1 METHATTNQS
11 QVEITTGQPDTP
23 QLPVSTN
30 RITVIPY
37 KSEIRHI
44 YHLSDIHIHL
54 YKRHREYELV
64 FARVLDYLR
73 EERRVNKIKAN
84 SKRDI
89 SMICVITGDILHSK
103 SDLSPECIALTYKFL
118 KDLLDLLPVVVI
130 PGNHDLNMNNKERL
144 DSLTPI
150 ICDLP
155 QHYPIHYLNKT
166 GCWLMGNLLFSHA
179 SIFDYHIIA
188 PDWIDR
194 ELATIRGL
202 VANTKDPLPDRVFKV
217 ALYHGRVNGAQLFNG
232 LGIDGEQDTIAKRTI
247 TPSSFDGYDLAL
259 LGDIHKQQFLDP
271 QRSTRGYAGSLIQQ
285 NLGEDLN
292 GHGLVKWTLG
302 TLGTLAH
309 LGTQETQPE
318 TQNQISK
325 CGQFIPIQND
335 FGYMTFR
342 LVGGKHDYEAR
353 VAALTTAGTE
363 IPKNLRVRVLY
374 TNTIQ
379 SQVQE
384 FIDWLGTKHTV
395 IEYSCQNDEPSVG
408 PSAGQEPANSSTD
421 GEPVVR
427 REFDINNVEYQNQL
441 LEEIIRDHFI
451 SRLADGDLDTIKT
464 LNRDA
469 NRLFND
475 PSEEEIDRRIT
486 LPGQRFKLL
495 RLEFD
500 NLFSYGEGNV
510 IDFSKCKGVVGIVAP
525 NHMGKSAILDIILY
539 GLFDKFT
546 RKGNVKD
553 MINNRKTSY
562 KVRLVVQ
569 SGIWKYTISKSGK
582 KTAAGTGKNECTF
595 TRQNISTGREENLA
609 KDTAKRTREYI
620 CEVFGNFEDM
630 INTNFSIQTNSTGFI
645 DADNSSRRAEL
656 EKILRFDFLTDLAK
670 QAGKQYNDAKS
681 VFEHLQKTMPAERIN
696 TAVATISEN
705 ETKLATAGTEREKLV
720 AELGTRQT
728 QINNLHKSL
737 NPDADTRLD
746 NLLSDVDLSK
756 DALGQT
762 GDGSSS
768 AAILNQVSVL
778 ETEKSRIKS
787 DLDAKLT
794 SLLTQLTNPL
804 LGLQSRSISD
814 KDIGLPE
821 EDRTLVLSVDDRS
834 SNKAVKKWR
843 DNVKSVVKQRHA
855 AIREEKRAAEDAA
868 RSIGAEISAKRQ
880 TLQRYAIGKPTWKKS
895 DFDAANL
902 ALQQKLECLAVS
914 NSELA
919 TKADELEKQ
928 REKCEK
934 YRRQIEEARTDLDL
948 LQSREQI
955 PEFLK
960 TEFSTGKDGFA
971 DLQTQITTLE
981 QTDDLGARYSELK
994 PLLVQSGWLTELGAR
1009 VKASVKADEK
1019 SIKYRTKID
1028 EYKGKLEKSEKR
1040 VKALGK
1046 ELVEGQKLQ
1055 VEYQKLVREQ
1065 ELLVQDVL
1073 AFESNQQVLA
1083 DITALEQRE
1092 TEIRAQIQDTTREHG
1107 LDEIIQGLVEYEDL
1121 AVRYKDA
1128 KTKLKALGGIQG
1140 EIDELLELVER
1151 NNTINTEIMA
1161 ELGLVKTLTAKV
1173 SDLDIRLERYK
1184 DTISGL
1190 RGQLEKMRED
1200 CVVKIQKEKL
1210 MNIYSVYRDALKL
1223 IPIVLISKVQ
1233 PVIERKVNDLLSTI
1247 TDFSVKFSMEDNKID
1262 IYLDRAVY
1270 AGEPILINN
1279 SSGFERFI
1287 SSLAIRIALLEIS
1300 QLPSPNFIAIDEGW
1314 SCFDN
1319 ENIANMDVILGHLG
1333 QKFDFILTISHLQVI
1348 RQHCDIQITLR
1359 RNDDGFSVV
1368 NYTK

>member
-1 METHATTNQS
+1 MEQPQSDKPEQTNTT
-11 QVEITTGQPDTP
+11 PK
-23 QLPVSTN
+23 
-30 RITVIPY
+30 ITVIPY

-44 YHLSDIHIHL
+44 YHISDIHIHL

-64 FARVLDYLR
+64 FAKVLDYLR
-73 EERRVNKIKAN
+73 DERKANKIKAN
-84 SKRDI
+84 SRRDI

-118 KDLLDLLPVVVI
+118 KDLLELLPVVVI

-179 SIFDYHIIA
+179 SIFDYHIIS
-188 PDWIDR
+188 PDWIDQ
-194 ELATIRGL
+194 ELATIRTL

-232 LGIDGEQDTIAKRTI
+232 IGIDGEHDTIAKRTI
-247 TPSSFDGYDLAL
+247 TPSSFNGYDLAL

-271 QRSTRGYAGSLIQQ
+271 DRNTRGYAGSLIQQ
-285 NLGEDLN
+285 NLGEDLA
-292 GHGLVKWTLG
+292 GHGLVKWSLG
-302 TLGTLAH
+302 SIGSLAATA
-309 LGTQETQPE
+309 L
-318 TQNQISK
+318 
-325 CGQFIPIQND
+325 CGQFIPIPND

-342 LVGGKHDYEAR
+342 LVSGSNDYDAR
-353 VAALTTAGTE
+353 VAAISSAGAE

-384 FIDWLGTKHTV
+384 FIEWLGTKHTV
-395 IEYSCQNDEPSVG
+395 IEYSCQNDEPSTT
-408 PSAGQEPANSSTD
+408 PNSASTSQATAGD

-441 LEEIIRDHFI
+441 LEEIIRDNFI
-451 SRLADGDLDTIKT
+451 SRLSDGDLETIKI

-469 NRLFND
+469 NQLFND

-562 KVRLVVQ
+562 RIKLVVQ
-569 SGIWKYTISKSGK
+569 SGIWRYTIAKSGK

-595 TRQNISTGREENLA
+595 TRLNISTGREENLA

-645 DADNSSRRAEL
+645 DADNSSRRSEL

-705 ETKLATAGTEREKLV
+705 ETRLTEAETQREKLV
-720 AELGTRQT
+720 AELTMRQT
-728 QINNLHKSL
+728 LINDLHKQI

-746 NLLSDVDLSK
+746 NLLSDVDMSK
-756 DALGQT
+756 DTLSANSET
-762 GDGSSS
+762 S
-768 AAILNQVSVL
+768 AAILNQVSIL
-778 ETEKSRIKS
+778 ETQKTQTKTE
-787 DLDAKLT
+787 LDAKLKII
-794 SLLTQLTNPL
+794 LAQLTNPILGILNSSSHNTGEL
-804 LGLQSRSISD
+804 LLSD
-814 KDIGLPE
+814 
-821 EDRTLVLSVDDRS
+821 EDRA
-834 SNKAVKKWR
+834 SNKAMKKWR
-843 DNVKSVVKQRHA
+843 ENVKSVLKQRLS
-855 AIREEKRAAEDAA
+855 AIREEKRAAEESAK
-868 RSIGAEISAKRQ
+868 SIGADISARRQ
-880 TLQRYAIGKPTWKKS
+880 TLQRYAIGKSGWGKS
-895 DFDAANL
+895 DFTAANS

-914 NSELA
+914 NSEIA
-919 TKADELEKQ
+919 TKSDELEKQ
-928 REKCEK
+928 REKCDK
-934 YRRQIEEARTDLDL
+934 YRRQIEEARTDLDE

-960 TEFSTGKDGFA
+960 AEFRENETLLSDLTAQIQNWENYDRDDFITNYPNIKTKLLKTGW
-971 DLQTQITTLE
+971 L
-981 QTDDLGARYSELK
+981 SELGSR
-994 PLLVQSGWLTELGAR
+994 VQ
-1009 VKASVKADEK
+1009 ASVKADEK
-1019 SIKYRTKID
+1019 STKIRGKID
-1028 EYKGKLEKSEKR
+1028 EYKGKLEKAEKR

-1046 ELVEGQKLQ
+1046 ELVDGQKLQ
-1055 VEYQKLVREQ
+1055 VEYQKLLQES
-1065 ELLVQDVL
+1065 ELLAQDIL
-1073 AFESNQQVLA
+1073 AFEANQVVLGE
-1083 DITALEQRE
+1083 ISGLEQQE
-1092 TEIRAQIQDTTREHG
+1092 SQIRKGIQDTTREHT
-1107 LDEIIQGLVEYEDL
+1107 LDEIKQWLVEYEDL
-1121 AVRYKDA
+1121 DVRYKETKA
-1128 KTKLKALGGIQG
+1128 KLKTLGGIQA
-1140 EIDELLELVER
+1140 EVDELLSLVER
-1151 NNTINTEIMA
+1151 NNTINQEIKR
-1161 ELGLVKTLTAKV
+1161 ELGLAKDLTTRI
-1173 SDLDIRLERYK
+1173 SGLDIQIERYK

-1190 RGQLEKMRED
+1190 RGQLQKMRED
-1200 CVVKIQKEKL
+1200 CVVKVQKEKL

-1319 ENIANMDVILGHLG
+1319 ENIANMDVILCHLG

-1359 RNDDGFSVV
+1359 RNDDGYSLV
-1368 NYTK
+1368 NYK

>member
-1 METHATTNQS
+1 MNTPPELIQNIQPQQQLQHPITVDSQSTTLATNK
-11 QVEITTGQPDTP
+11 
-23 QLPVSTN
+23 
-30 RITVIPY
+30 ITVIPY
-37 KSEIRHI
+37 KTEIRHI
-44 YHLSDIHIHL
+44 YHISDIHIHL

-64 FARVLDYLR
+64 FGHVLEYLQL
-73 EERRVNKIKAN
+73 ERKLNKIKPN
-84 SKRDI
+84 SRRDI

-118 KDLLDLLPVVVI
+118 KDLLELLPVVVI

-194 ELATIRGL
+194 ELVTIRTL
-202 VANTKDPLPDRVFKV
+202 VAGTKDPLPERIYKV

-232 LGIDGEQDTIAKRTI
+232 IGIDGEHDTVAKRTI

-271 QRSTRGYAGSLIQQ
+271 GRNTRGYAGSLIQQ
-285 NLGEDLN
+285 NLGEDLA
-292 GHGLVKWTLG
+292 GHGLVKWSLG
-302 TLGTLAH
+302 TLGTLANQAH
-309 LGTQETQPE
+309 LGQP
-318 TQNQISK
+318 
-325 CGQFIPIQND
+325 CGQFIPIPND

-342 LVGGKHDYEAR
+342 LVGGRHDYDTR
-353 VAALTTAGTE
+353 VATLATSGVE

-384 FIDWLGTKHTV
+384 FIEWLGTKHTV
-395 IEYSCQNDEPSVG
+395 IEYSCQNDEPSTTNTGVV
-408 PSAGQEPANSSTD
+408 QSTGTPTNPD
-421 GEPVVR
+421 EPVVR

-441 LEEIIRDHFI
+441 LEEIIRDNFI
-451 SRLADGDLDTIKT
+451 SRLSDGDLDTIKT

-469 NRLFND
+469 NQLFND
-475 PSEEEIDRRIT
+475 PSEEEIDRRIN

-500 NLFSYGEGNV
+500 NLFSYGESNV

-553 MINNRKTSY
+553 MINNRKSSY
-562 KVRLVVQ
+562 RIKLVVQ
-569 SGIWKYTISKSGK
+569 SGIWRYTIAKSGK

-595 TRQNISTGREENLA
+595 TRMNISTGREENLA
-609 KDTAKRTREYI
+609 KDTTKRTREYI

-645 DADNSSRRAEL
+645 DADNSARRAEL
-656 EKILRFDFLTDLAK
+656 EKILRFDFLSDLAK

-705 ETKLATAGTEREKLV
+705 ETRLTDANTEREKLI
-720 AELGTRQT
+720 AELGIRQT
-728 QINNLHKSL
+728 QINDLHKQI

-746 NLLSDVDLSK
+746 NLLCDVDMSK
-756 DALGQT
+756 DFLSANGE
-762 GDGSSS
+762 SS
-768 AAILNQVSVL
+768 AAILNQVTVL
-778 ETEKSRIKS
+778 ETQKTQLKK
-787 DLDAKLT
+787 DLDVKLQ
-794 SLLTQLTNPL
+794 SILTQLTNPV
-804 LGLQSRSISD
+804 LGIIPNSSSSESRD
-814 KDIGLPE
+814 L
-821 EDRTLVLSVDDRS
+821 TLTDDDRA
-834 SNKAVKKWR
+834 SNKAMKKWR
-843 DNVKSVVKQRHA
+843 ENVKSALKLRLA
-855 AIREEKRAAEDAA
+855 AIREEKRAAEESA
-868 RSIGAEISAKRQ
+868 RSVGAEISSRRQ
-880 TLQRYAIGKPTWKKS
+880 TLQRYAIGKPTWKKP
-895 DFDAANL
+895 DFETANTS
-902 ALQQKLECLAVS
+902 LQQKLDCLAVS

-919 TKADELEKQ
+919 TKSDELEKHK
-928 REKCEK
+928 EKCEK
-934 YRRQIEEARTDLDL
+934 YRRQIEEARTDLDV
-948 LQSREQI
+948 LQSHEQI

-960 TEFSTGKDGFA
+960 TEFSAGQQELA
-971 DLQTQITTLE
+971 DLAKQIQEWE
-981 QTDDLGARYSELK
+981 QTTGNDFTARYPEIKPQLLK
-994 PLLVQSGWLTELGAR
+994 TGWLTELGSR
-1009 VKASVKADEK
+1009 VKASVNADDK
-1019 SIKYRTKID
+1019 SIKLRAKID
-1028 EYKGKLEKSEKR
+1028 EYKLKLEKAEKR

-1046 ELVEGQKLQ
+1046 ELIEGQKLQ
-1055 VEYQKLVREQ
+1055 VEYQKLLHDQ
-1065 ELLVQDVL
+1065 ELLAQDIL
-1073 AFESNQQVLA
+1073 AYESNQVVLGQIQ
-1083 DITALEQRE
+1083 DLERQE
-1092 TEIRAQIQDTTREHG
+1092 SEIRIGIQDTTQEHG
-1107 LDEIIQGLVEYEDL
+1107 LDEIKQTLGEYEDL
-1121 AVRYKDA
+1121 DVRYKDTKA
-1128 KTKLKALGGIQG
+1128 KLKTLCGIQA
-1140 EIDELLELVER
+1140 EVDELLALVER
-1151 NNTINTEIMA
+1151 NNTINQEIKR
-1161 ELGLVKTLTAKV
+1161 ELGTAKDLTARI
-1173 SDLDIRLERYK
+1173 SGLDIQIERYK

-1190 RGQLEKMRED
+1190 QGQLQKMRED
-1200 CVVKIQKEKL
+1200 CVIKVQKEKL

-1359 RNDDGFSVV
+1359 RSDDGFSLV
-1368 NYTK
+1368 NYK

>member
-1 METHATTNQS
+1 MTTINTDQLNQIETRPATQQITS
-11 QVEITTGQPDTP
+11 QEQ
-23 QLPVSTN
+23 QK
-30 RITVIPY
+30 ITVIPY
-37 KSEIRHI
+37 KTEIRHI

-64 FARVLDYLR
+64 FDKVLDYLR
-73 EERRVNKIKAN
+73 EERKANKIKAN

-179 SIFDYHIIA
+179 SIFDYHIIS

-194 ELATIRGL
+194 ELATIKVL
-202 VANTKDPLPDRVFKV
+202 VAETKDPLPDRIYKV

-232 LGIDGEQDTIAKRTI
+232 LGIDGEQDQVAKRTI

-271 QRSTRGYAGSLIQQ
+271 QRNTRGYAGSLIQQ
-285 NLGEDLN
+285 NLGEDLA

-302 TLGTLAH
+302 ALGALGTDSA
-309 LGTQETQPE
+309 
-318 TQNQISK
+318 
-325 CGQFIPIQND
+325 CGKFIPIPND
-335 FGYMTFR
+335 FGYITFR
-342 LVGGKHDYEAR
+342 LVGGRNDYDTR
-353 VAALTTAGTE
+353 LAAITAASGISGTT

-384 FIDWLGTKHTV
+384 FIEWLGTKHTV
-395 IEYSCQNDEPSVG
+395 IEYSCQNDEPSTTPGGVA
-408 PSAGQEPANSSTD
+408 PPTTTTD

-441 LEEIIRDHFI
+441 LEEIIRDNFPGK
-451 SRLADGDLDTIKT
+451 LADGELDTIKT

-500 NLFSYGEGNV
+500 NLFSYGEGNI

-670 QAGKQYNDAKS
+670 QAGKQYTDAKS
-681 VFEHLQKTMPAERIN
+681 IFEHLQKTMPVERIN
-696 TAVATISEN
+696 NAVATISDN
-705 ETKLATAGTEREKLV
+705 ETKLSEAGEQREKLV
-720 AELGTRQT
+720 SELGTRQT
-728 QINNLHKSL
+728 QINNLHKNL

-746 NLLSDVDLSK
+746 NLLSDVDMSK
-756 DALGQT
+756 DVLGNA
-762 GDGSSS
+762 GSSG

-778 ETEKSRIKS
+778 ETEKVKLRSEQDARIT
-787 DLDAKLT
+787 DILT
-794 SLLTQLTNPL
+794 RCQNPQ
-804 LGLQSRSISD
+804 LGLTPDDLAQLSLS
-814 KDIGLPE
+814 E
-821 EDRTLVLSVDDRS
+821 EDKS
-834 SNKAVKKWR
+834 SSKSVKKWR
-843 DNVKSVVKQRHA
+843 DAVKQHA
-855 AIREEKRAAEDAA
+855 KKCQNSARESMRGAEEAA
-868 RSIGAEISAKRQ
+868 RSVGVQITQKRQ
-880 TLQRYAIGKPTWKKS
+880 TLVRYSIAKPNWTKPDFEKNISSVEQKK
-895 DFDAANL
+895 A
-902 ALQQKLECLAVS
+902 CLAVT
-914 NSELA
+914 NDELA
-919 TKADELEKQ
+919 AKNDELEKQ
-928 REKCEK
+928 QEKCDK
-934 YRRQIEEARTDLDL
+934 YRRVIEETRTDLDQ

-960 TEFSTGKDGFA
+960 AEFTDSANNQTE
-971 DLQTQITTLE
+971 LLTQIEGIEEIILCN
-981 QTDDLGARYSELK
+981 YSAGPPIDIQDNYPKVKE
-994 PLLVQSGWLTELGAR
+994 LLVKLGWYQELGYR
-1009 VKASVKADEK
+1009 VKASAKADEK
-1019 SIKYRTKID
+1019 AIKYRTKID
-1028 EYKGKLEKSEKR
+1028 ENKVKLDKAEKR

-1046 ELVEGQKLQ
+1046 EIADGQKLQ
-1055 VEYQKLVREQ
+1055 VEYQKLDRELVTLQQDQ
-1065 ELLVQDVL
+1065 E
-1073 AFESNQQVLA
+1073 AFEANQSILA
-1083 DITALEQRE
+1083 EIHELELQEQTHKAASLNDPRLG
-1092 TEIRAQIQDTTREHG
+1092 IC
-1107 LDEIIQGLVEYEDL
+1107 DEITLALTEYTDL
-1121 AVRYKDA
+1121 DTKYKDT

-1140 EIDELLELVER
+1140 EVDELLELVER
-1151 NNTINTEIMA
+1151 NNTINQEIMS
-1161 ELGLVKTLTAKV
+1161 ELSAVKDLSARI
-1173 SDLDIRLERYK
+1173 SGLDIRMEKYK

-1200 CVVKIQKEKL
+1200 CAVKIQKEKL

-1359 RNDDGFSVV
+1359 RNDEGFSLV
-1368 NYTK
+1368 NYK

>member
-1 METHATTNQS
+1 MEQPQS
-11 QVEITTGQPDTP
+11 DKTE
-23 QLPVSTN
+23 QLNTASK
-30 RITVIPY
+30 ITVIPY

-44 YHLSDIHIHL
+44 YHISDIHIHL

-64 FARVLDYLR
+64 FTKVLDFLR
-73 EERRVNKIKAN
+73 DERKANKIKAN
-84 SKRDI
+84 SRRDI

-118 KDLLDLLPVVVI
+118 KDLLELLPVVVI

-166 GCWLMGNLLFSHA
+166 GCWLMGNLLFSHV

-188 PDWIDR
+188 PDWIDQ
-194 ELATIRGL
+194 ELTTIRTL
-202 VANTKDPLPDRVFKV
+202 VANTKDPLPEHVYKV

-232 LGIDGEQDTIAKRTI
+232 LGIDGEQDTVAKRTI

-271 QRSTRGYAGSLIQQ
+271 DRNTRGYAGSLIQQ
-285 NLGEDLN
+285 NLGEDLA
-292 GHGLVKWTLG
+292 GHGLVKWSLGSLG
-302 TLGTLAH
+302 TLV
-309 LGTQETQPE
+309 Q
-318 TQNQISK
+318 
-325 CGQFIPIQND
+325 CGQFIPIPND

-342 LVGGKHDYEAR
+342 LVGGRNDYDAR
-353 VAALTTAGTE
+353 VAALTAAGAE

-384 FIDWLGTKHTV
+384 FIEWLGTKHTV
-395 IEYSCQNDEPSVG
+395 IEYSCQNDEPSTTPNGVAT
-408 PSAGQEPANSSTD
+408 SQALVAD

-441 LEEIIRDHFI
+441 LEEIIRDNFI
-451 SRLADGDLDTIKT
+451 SRLSDGDLDTIKT

-562 KVRLVVQ
+562 RIKLVVQ
-569 SGIWKYTISKSGK
+569 SGIWRYTIAKSGK

-595 TRQNISTGREENLA
+595 TRLNISTGREENLA

-645 DADNSSRRAEL
+645 DADNSARRAEL

-696 TAVATISEN
+696 AAVATISEN
-705 ETKLATAGTEREKLV
+705 ETRLADASEQREKLV
-720 AELGTRQT
+720 AELGIRQT
-728 QINNLHKSL
+728 HINDLHKQI

-746 NLLSDVDLSK
+746 NLLSDVDMSK
-756 DALGQT
+756 DSLSANHE
-762 GDGSSS
+762 SS

-778 ETEKSRIKS
+778 ENQKAQIKT
-787 DLDAKLT
+787 DLEAKLQT
-794 SLLTQLTNPL
+794 ILAQLTNPGLGIIPGADTGEL
-804 LGLQSRSISD
+804 LLTDESRA
-814 KDIGLPE
+814 
-821 EDRTLVLSVDDRS
+821 
-834 SNKAVKKWR
+834 SNKAMKKWR
-843 DNVKSVVKQRHA
+843 ENVKSALKQRLA
-855 AIREEKRAAEDAA
+855 AIREEKRAAEESA
-868 RSIGAEISAKRQ
+868 RSVGAEISARRQ
-880 TLQRYAIGKPTWKKS
+880 TLQRYAVGKSGWKKV
-895 DFDAANL
+895 DFDTANQI
-902 ALQQKLECLAVS
+902 LQQKLDCLSVS
-914 NSELA
+914 NLELA
-919 TKADELEKQ
+919 TKSDELEKQ
-928 REKCEK
+928 REKCDK
-934 YRRQIEEARTDLDL
+934 YRRQIEEARSDLDEV
-948 LQSREQI
+948 QSREQI

-960 TEFSTGKDGFA
+960 TEFRENESVLS
-971 DLQTQITTLE
+971 DLQTQILE
-981 QTDDLGARYSELK
+981 WEDSMDFAPNYFDFKPFLLKTGWLSEL
-994 PLLVQSGWLTELGAR
+994 GNR
-1009 VKASVKADEK
+1009 VKASVKADNK
-1019 SIKYRTKID
+1019 SAKIRAKID
-1028 EYKGKLEKSEKR
+1028 EYKGKLEKAEKR

-1046 ELVEGQKLQ
+1046 ELVDGQKLQ

-1065 ELLVQDVL
+1065 DLLTQDII
-1073 AFESNQQVLA
+1073 AFEANQVVLGHLQE
-1083 DITALEQRE
+1083 LEQQESQIRE
-1092 TEIRAQIQDTTREHG
+1092 GIQDITREHA
-1107 LDEIIQGLVEYEDL
+1107 LDEIKQWLVEYEDL
-1121 AVRYKDA
+1121 DVRYKDNKA
-1128 KTKLKALGGIQG
+1128 KLKTLGGIQA
-1140 EIDELLELVER
+1140 EVDELIVLVER
-1151 NNTINTEIMA
+1151 NNTINQEIKR
-1161 ELGLVKTLTAKV
+1161 ELGLAKDLTARI
-1173 SDLDIRLERYK
+1173 SGLDILIERYK

-1200 CVVKIQKEKL
+1200 CIVKVQKEKL

-1348 RQHCDIQITLR
+1348 RQHCDIQIILR
-1359 RNDDGFSVV
+1359 RSDDGFSLV
-1368 NYTK
+1368 NYK

>member
-1 METHATTNQS
+1 MTTINTEQPTQLVTQSSNQQINQIS
-11 QVEITTGQPDTP
+11 TQSTKQITIQEQPK
-23 QLPVSTN
+23 
-30 RITVIPY
+30 ITVIPY
-37 KSEIRHI
+37 KSEIKHI

-64 FARVLDYLR
+64 FDRVLDYLR
-73 EERRVNKIKAN
+73 EERKSNKIKAN

-179 SIFDYHIIA
+179 SIFDYHIIS
-188 PDWIDR
+188 PDWIDT
-194 ELATIRGL
+194 ELSTIRQL
-202 VANTKDPLPDRVFKV
+202 VAHTKDPLPDRVYKV

-232 LGIDGEQDTIAKRTI
+232 LGIDGEHDTIAKRTI

-271 QRSTRGYAGSLIQQ
+271 LRNTRGYAGSLIQQ
-285 NLGEDLN
+285 NLGEDLT
-292 GHGLVKWTLG
+292 GHGLVKWSLG
-302 TLGTLAH
+302 SLAH
-309 LGTQETQPE
+309 LGTQDNLPE
-318 TQNQISK
+318 TNHANISK
-325 CGQFIPIQND
+325 CGQFIPIPND

-342 LVGGKHDYEAR
+342 LVGGKNDYEAR
-353 VAALTTAGTE
+353 AAAGTAL
-363 IPKNLRVRVLY
+363 PKNLRVRVLY
-374 TNTIQ
+374 SNTIQ

-384 FIDWLGTKHTV
+384 FIDWLSTKHTV
-395 IEYSCQNDEPSVG
+395 IEYSCQNDEPSTTSGG
-408 PSAGQEPANSSTD
+408 PSAGQVPANGSAD
-421 GEPVVR
+421 GEPAIR

-441 LEEIIRDHFI
+441 LEEIIRDNF
-451 SRLADGDLDTIKT
+451 SARLADGDLDTIKT

-475 PSEEEIDRRIT
+475 SSEEEIDRRIT

-510 IDFSKCKGVVGIVAP
+510 IDFSKCKGVVGIVAA

-696 TAVATISEN
+696 TAVATISDN
-705 ETKLATAGTEREKLV
+705 ERQLSESGVQREKLV
-720 AELGTRQT
+720 AELAERQT
-728 QINNLHKSL
+728 QINNLHKNL

-746 NLLSDVDLSK
+746 NLLSEVDLSK
-756 DALGQT
+756 DALGQA
-762 GDGSSS
+762 GDGGS
-768 AAILNQVSVL
+768 AVAILNQVGIL
-778 ETEKSRIKS
+778 ETEKAKIRS
-787 DLDAKLT
+787 DLDGKLADI
-794 SLLTQLTNPL
+794 LTRCQNPQ
-804 LGLQSRSISD
+804 LGLIPEDLAQLNLS
-814 KDIGLPE
+814 E
-821 EDRTLVLSVDDRS
+821 EDRTS
-834 SNKAVKKWR
+834 SKAVKKWR
-843 DNVKSVVKQRHA
+843 DAVKQQVKKCQISA
-855 AIREEKRAAEDAA
+855 RESMREAEEAA
-868 RSIGAEISAKRQ
+868 RSVGVQITQKRQ
-880 TLQRYAIGKPTWKKS
+880 TLQRYSTAKPNWTKTDFETNIKSVEEKK
-895 DFDAANL
+895 A
-902 ALQQKLECLAVS
+902 CLSVS
-914 NSELA
+914 NEELA
-919 TKADELEKQ
+919 TKQDEHEKQ
-928 REKCEK
+928 REKCDK
-934 YRRQIEEARTDLDL
+934 YRRVIEEARTDLDQ

-960 TEFSTGKDGFA
+960 TEFFNSADTQTGLTNQISEFEN
-971 DLQTQITTLE
+971 DLSENYHNIKPVLLQ
-981 QTDDLGARYSELK
+981 LGWF
-994 PLLVQSGWLTELGAR
+994 QELGSR
-1009 VKASVKADEK
+1009 VKASTKADEK
-1019 SIKYRTKID
+1019 AIKYRSRID
-1028 EYKGKLEKSEKR
+1028 ENKGKLEKAEKR

-1046 ELVEGQKLQ
+1046 EIAEGQKLQ
-1055 VEYQKLVREQ
+1055 VEYHKLEQ
-1065 ELLVQDVL
+1065 NLLVIQQDLV
-1073 AFESNQQVLA
+1073 AFESNQTII
-1083 DITALEQRE
+1083 D
-1092 TEIRAQIQDTTREHG
+1092 EIREMELMEQTHRKASLNDPRLGIC
-1107 LDEIIQGLVEYEDL
+1107 DEITQALVEYTDL
-1121 AVRYKDA
+1121 DSKYKDT

-1140 EIDELLELVER
+1140 EIDELLVAVER
-1151 NNTINTEIMA
+1151 NNTINSEIVTE
-1161 ELGLVKTLTAKV
+1161 LSVVKSLTTRI
-1173 SDLDIRLERYK
+1173 SELDIRMEKYK

-1359 RNDDGFSVV
+1359 RTDAGFSQVSYGV
-1368 NYTK
+1368 

>member
-1 METHATTNQS
+1 MTTINLEQQS
-11 QVEITTGQPDTP
+11 LNTTTTELAQPAQTS
-23 QLPVSTN
+23 Q
-30 RITVIPY
+30 ITVIPY
-37 KSEIRHI
+37 KTEIRHI

-64 FARVLDYLR
+64 FGRVLDYLR
-73 EERRVNKIKAN
+73 EERKANKIKAN

-179 SIFDYHIIA
+179 SIFDYHIIN
-188 PDWIDR
+188 PVWIDT
-194 ELATIRGL
+194 ELATIRSL
-202 VANTKDPLPDRVFKV
+202 VAQTKDPLPDQIYKV

-232 LGIDGEQDTIAKRTI
+232 LGIDGEHDTIAKRTI

-271 QRSTRGYAGSLIQQ
+271 GRNTRGYAGSLIQQ
-285 NLGEDLN
+285 NLGEDLA
-292 GHGLVKWTLG
+292 GHGLVKWTL
-302 TLGTLAH
+302 AH
-309 LGTQETQPE
+309 LSTGAVSSQP
-318 TQNQISK
+318 
-325 CGQFIPIQND
+325 CGQFIPIPND

-342 LVGGKHDYEAR
+342 LVNGKHDYDTRA
-353 VAALTTAGTE
+353 VAITSSGAT
-363 IPKNLRVRVLY
+363 IPQNLRVRVLY
-374 TNTIQ
+374 SNTIQ

-384 FIDWLGTKHTV
+384 FIDWLGTKHTI
-395 IEYSCQNDEPSVG
+395 IEYSCQNDEPSTARPTVG
-408 PSAGQEPANSSTD
+408 EPSTTPVAQTTPD
-421 GEPVVR
+421 GEPVSR

-441 LEEIIRDHFI
+441 LEEIIRDNFA
-451 SRLADGDLDTIKT
+451 SRLAEGELDTIKI

-500 NLFSYGEGNV
+500 NLFSYGENNI
-510 IDFSKCKGVVGIVAP
+510 IDFSRCKGVVGIVAA

-546 RKGNVKD
+546 RKGNIKD
-553 MINNRKTSY
+553 MINNRKSSY
-562 KVRLVVQ
+562 RVKLVIQ
-569 SGIWKYTISKSGK
+569 SGIWKYTITKSGK

-595 TRQNISTGREENLA
+595 TRQNMSSGREENLA
-609 KDTAKRTREYI
+609 KDTAKRTRDYI

-645 DADNSSRRAEL
+645 DADNSERRAEL

-681 VFEHLQKTMPAERIN
+681 VFEHLQKTMPADRIN
-696 TAVATISEN
+696 TVMTTISDN
-705 ETKLATAGTEREKLV
+705 ERSLTEAGEQREKLV
-720 AELGTRQT
+720 AELFGRQT
-728 QINNLHKSL
+728 QINTLHKNI

-746 NLLSDVDLSK
+746 NLLTDVDMTKESLTADSN
-756 DALGQT
+756 G
-762 GDGSSS
+762 GGS
-768 AAILNQVSVL
+768 AVAILNQVGIL
-778 ETEKSRIKS
+778 DAEKTKLRA
-787 DLDAKLT
+787 DLDAKIADILTRCQNPVLGLT
-794 SLLTQLTNPL
+794 SDDLAQITL
-804 LGLQSRSISD
+804 SD
-814 KDIGLPE
+814 
-821 EDRTLVLSVDDRS
+821 EDKSSSKSVKRWRDQV
-834 SNKAVKKWR
+834 KQQVKKCQ
-843 DNVKSVVKQRHA
+843 NSA
-855 AIREEKRAAEDAA
+855 RESMRESEELA
-868 RSIGAEISAKRQ
+868 RSIGVQITQKRQ
-880 TLQRYAIGKPTWKKS
+880 TLVRYSVAKPSWGQAEFTAGIQSLEQKK
-895 DFDAANL
+895 A
-902 ALQQKLECLAVS
+902 CLAVS
-914 NSELA
+914 NDELA
-919 TKADELEKQ
+919 AKQDELEKQ
-928 REKCEK
+928 REKCDK
-934 YRRQIEEARTDLDL
+934 YRRVIDETRTDLDQ

-960 TEFSTGKDGFA
+960 AEFLGSADTQTGLTNQIA
-971 DLQTQITTLE
+971 DLE
-981 QTDDLGARYSELK
+981 QDLPVGYPSLK
-994 PLLVQSGWLTELGAR
+994 PVLLQLGWFQELGTR
-1009 VKASVKADEK
+1009 VKASTKADEK
-1019 SIKYRTKID
+1019 SVKYRTKID
-1028 EYKGKLEKSEKR
+1028 ENKAKLDKAEKR
-1040 VKALGK
+1040 VKTLGK
-1046 ELVEGQKLQ
+1046 EIADGQKLQ
-1055 VEYQKLVREQ
+1055 VEYQKLERELTALQ
-1065 ELLVQDVL
+1065 QDL
-1073 AFESNQQVLA
+1073 EAFNSNQTILA
-1083 DITALEQRE
+1083 EIHELELQE
-1092 TEIRAQIQDTTREHG
+1092 QKFRAASLKDPRLGIC
-1107 LDEIIQGLVEYEDL
+1107 DEITQALTEYTDL
-1121 AVRYKDA
+1121 DTRYKDT
-1128 KTKLKALGGIQG
+1128 KTKLKALGGIQA
-1140 EIDELLELVER
+1140 EIDELLAAVER
-1151 NNTINTEIMA
+1151 NNTINAEIVQ
-1161 ELGLVKTLTAKV
+1161 ELTAVK
-1173 SDLDIRLERYK
+1173 SLTTRISELDIRMERYK

-1200 CVVKIQKEKL
+1200 CAVKIQKEKL

-1223 IPIVLISKVQ
+1223 VPMVLISKVQ
-1233 PVIERKVNDLLSTI
+1233 PIIERKVNDLLSTI
-1247 TDFSVKFSMEDNKID
+1247 TDFSVKFTMEDNKID

-1359 RNDDGFSVV
+1359 RTDAGFSQVSYGV
-1368 NYTK
+1368 

>member
-1 METHATTNQS
+1 METETTTQEQS
-11 QVEITTGQPDTP
+11 QSDKTELQ
-23 QLPVSTN
+23 STAPK
-30 RITVIPY
+30 ITVIPY

-64 FARVLDYLR
+64 FARVLEYLQS
-73 EERRVNKIKAN
+73 ERKANKIKAN

-118 KDLLDLLPVVVI
+118 KDLLELLPVVVI

-179 SIFDYHIIA
+179 SIFDYHIIS

-194 ELATIRGL
+194 ELATIRTL
-202 VANTKDPLPDRVFKV
+202 VANTKDPLPERVYKV

-232 LGIDGEQDTIAKRTI
+232 LGIDGEHDTIAKRTI

-271 QRSTRGYAGSLIQQ
+271 DRNTRGYAGSLIQQ
-285 NLGEDLN
+285 NLGEDLA
-292 GHGLVKWTLG
+292 GHGLVKWSFGSL
-302 TLGTLAH
+302 LA
-309 LGTQETQPE
+309 LGTQLETS
-318 TQNQISK
+318 TTK
-325 CGQFIPIQND
+325 CGQFIPIHND

-342 LVGGKHDYEAR
+342 LVGGQNDYDAR
-353 VAALTTAGTE
+353 VATLTATGTV
-363 IPKNLRVRVLY
+363 IPQNLRVRVLY

-384 FIDWLGTKHTV
+384 FIEWLGTKHTV
-395 IEYSCQNDEPSVG
+395 IEYSCQNDEPSTTPNGVAT
-408 PSAGQEPANSSTD
+408 SPALAADS
-421 GEPVVR
+421 EPVVR

-441 LEEIIRDHFI
+441 LEEIIRDNFI
-451 SRLADGDLDTIKT
+451 SRLSDGDMDTIKT

-562 KVRLVVQ
+562 RVRLVVQ
-569 SGIWKYTISKSGK
+569 SGIWRYTISKSGK

-595 TRQNISTGREENLA
+595 TRLNISTGREENLA

-681 VFEHLQKTMPAERIN
+681 IFEHLQKTMPAERIN
-696 TAVATISEN
+696 TAIATISEN
-705 ETKLATAGTEREKLV
+705 ETRLTEASEQREKLV
-720 AELGTRQT
+720 AELGSRQAH
-728 QINNLHKSL
+728 INDLHKQI

-746 NLLSDVDLSK
+746 NLLSDVDMSK
-756 DALGQT
+756 DSLSANGE
-762 GDGSSS
+762 SS

-778 ETEKSRIKS
+778 ETQKTQTKTE
-787 DLDAKLT
+787 LDAKLQT
-794 SLLTQLTNPL
+794 ILAQLTNPG
-804 LGLQSRSISD
+804 LGIINNSSANTVELSLTD
-814 KDIGLPE
+814 
-821 EDRTLVLSVDDRS
+821 EDRT
-834 SNKAVKKWR
+834 SNKAMKKWR
-843 DNVKSVVKQRHA
+843 ENVKSALKERLT
-855 AIREEKRAAEDAA
+855 AIREEKRAAEETA
-868 RSIGAEISAKRQ
+868 RSIGADISTRRQ
-880 TLQRYAIGKPTWKKS
+880 TLQRYAIGKSGWKKS
-895 DFDAANL
+895 DFQAANS

-914 NSELA
+914 NSEL
-919 TKADELEKQ
+919 TNKSDELEKQ
-928 REKCEK
+928 REKCDK

-960 TEFSTGKDGFA
+960 TEFRENETVLS
-971 DLQTQITTLE
+971 DLTTQILEWE
-981 QTDDLGARYSELK
+981 QTSGDEMTARYPDIKPQLLKTGWLSEL
-994 PLLVQSGWLTELGAR
+994 GNR

-1019 SIKYRTKID
+1019 SAKIRGKID
-1028 EYKGKLEKSEKR
+1028 EYKTKLEKAEKR

-1046 ELVEGQKLQ
+1046 EIVDGQKLQ

-1065 ELLVQDVL
+1065 ELLTQDIL
-1073 AFESNQQVLA
+1073 AFEANQVVLGE
-1083 DITALEQRE
+1083 ISGLEQQE
-1092 TEIRAQIQDTTREHG
+1092 AQIRSSIQDTTREHG
-1107 LDEIIQGLVEYEDL
+1107 LDEIKQMLVEYEDL
-1121 AVRYKDA
+1121 DVRHKDTKA
-1128 KTKLKALGGIQG
+1128 KLKTLGGIQA
-1140 EIDELLELVER
+1140 EVDELMELVER
-1151 NNTINTEIMA
+1151 NNTINQEIKR
-1161 ELGLVKTLTAKV
+1161 ELGVAKDLTARI
-1173 SDLDIRLERYK
+1173 SGLDIQLERYK

-1200 CVVKIQKEKL
+1200 CVVKVQKEKL

-1359 RNDDGFSVV
+1359 RNDDGFSLV
-1368 NYTK
+1368 NYK

>member
-1 METHATTNQS
+1 MTTISTEQPLQLVTQSANQQITQIATQPTKQ
-11 QVEITTGQPDTP
+11 ITIQEQPK
-23 QLPVSTN
+23 
-30 RITVIPY
+30 ITVIPY
-37 KSEIRHI
+37 KTEIKHI

-64 FARVLDYLR
+64 FHRVLDYLR
-73 EERRVNKIKAN
+73 EERKANKIKAN

-179 SIFDYHIIA
+179 SIFDYHIIS
-188 PDWIDR
+188 PDWIDT
-194 ELATIRGL
+194 ELSTIRQL
-202 VANTKDPLPDRVFKV
+202 VAQTKDPLPDRVYKV

-232 LGIDGEQDTIAKRTI
+232 LGIDGEHDTIAKRTI

-271 QRSTRGYAGSLIQQ
+271 SRNTRGYAGSLIQQ
-285 NLGEDLN
+285 NLGEDLT
-292 GHGLVKWTLG
+292 GHGLVKWSLG
-302 TLGTLAH
+302 SLATQ
-309 LGTQETQPE
+309 GTQESQPE

-325 CGQFIPIQND
+325 CGQFIPIPTD

-342 LVGGKHDYEAR
+342 LDGGKHDYDTR
-353 VAALTTAGTE
+353 VASLTASGTQ
-363 IPKNLRVRVLY
+363 IPQNLRVRVLY

-384 FIDWLGTKHTV
+384 FIDWLSTKHTV
-395 IEYSCQNDEPSVG
+395 LEYSCQNDEPSTTAPTTGSVTTPDTSGG
-408 PSAGQEPANSSTD
+408 PD
-421 GEPVVR
+421 GEPAIR

-441 LEEIIRDHFI
+441 LEEIIRDNF
-451 SRLADGDLDTIKT
+451 SARLTDGDLDTIKT

-510 IDFSKCKGVVGIVAP
+510 IDFSKCKGVVGIVAA

-562 KVRLVVQ
+562 RVRLVVQ

-645 DADNSSRRAEL
+645 DADNSSRRTEL

-681 VFEHLQKTMPAERIN
+681 IFEHLQKTMPAERIN
-696 TAVATISEN
+696 NAVATISDN
-705 ETKLATAGTEREKLV
+705 ERQLSESGLQREKLV
-720 AELGTRQT
+720 AELAERQT
-728 QINNLHKSL
+728 QINNLHKNL

-746 NLLSDVDLSK
+746 NLLSEVDLSK
-756 DALGQT
+756 DALGQA
-762 GDGSSS
+762 GDGCSA
-768 AAILNQVSVL
+768 AAILNQVGIL
-778 ETEKSRIKS
+778 ETEKAKLRS
-787 DLDAKLT
+787 DLDGKL
-794 SLLTQLTNPL
+794 SDILIRCQNPQ
-804 LGLQSRSISD
+804 LGLTPEDLAQLNLS
-814 KDIGLPE
+814 E
-821 EDRTLVLSVDDRS
+821 EDRKS
-834 SNKAVKKWR
+834 SKAVKKWR
-843 DNVKSVVKQRHA
+843 DAVKQQVKKCQSSA
-855 AIREEKRAAEDAA
+855 RESMREAEEAA
-868 RSIGAEISAKRQ
+868 RSVGVQITQKRQ
-880 TLQRYAIGKPTWKKS
+880 TLQRYSIAKLNWTKTEFATNIKSVEEKK
-895 DFDAANL
+895 A
-902 ALQQKLECLAVS
+902 CLDIT
-914 NSELA
+914 NDELA
-919 TKADELEKQ
+919 TKQNELERQ

-934 YRRQIEEARTDLDL
+934 YRRVIEETRTDLDQ

-960 TEFSTGKDGFA
+960 TEFYQNEVKLSEITI
-971 DLQTQITTLE
+971 QIEDCEL
-981 QTDDLGARYSELK
+981 DVSACYPDLK
-994 PLLVQSGWLTELGAR
+994 PYLIQYGWLNELGAR
-1009 VKASVKADEK
+1009 VKASTKADEK
-1019 SIKYRTKID
+1019 AIKYRARID
-1028 EYKGKLEKSEKR
+1028 ENKGKLEKAEKR

-1046 ELVEGQKLQ
+1046 EITDCQKLH
-1055 VEYQKLVREQ
+1055 VEYQKLEREFITLQ
-1065 ELLVQDVL
+1065 QDLVV
-1073 AFESNQQVLA
+1073 FESNQTII
-1083 DITALEQRE
+1083 D
-1092 TEIRAQIQDTTREHG
+1092 EIREMELMEQTHRKASLNDPRLGIC
-1107 LDEIIQGLVEYEDL
+1107 DEITQALVEYIDL
-1121 AVRYKDA
+1121 ESKYKDA

-1140 EIDELLELVER
+1140 EIDELLVAVEK
-1151 NNTINTEIMA
+1151 NNTINSEIVTELSA
-1161 ELGLVKTLTAKV
+1161 VKSLTARI
-1173 SDLDIRLERYK
+1173 SELDIRMEKYK

-1359 RNDDGFSVV
+1359 RTDAGFSQVSYGV
-1368 NYTK
+1368 

>member
-1 METHATTNQS
+1 MTTINLEQQS
-11 QVEITTGQPDTP
+11 LNTTITDLAQLAQPS
-23 QLPVSTN
+23 Q
-30 RITVIPY
+30 ITIIPY
-37 KSEIRHI
+37 KTEIRHI

-64 FARVLDYLR
+64 FGRVLDYLR
-73 EERRVNKIKAN
+73 EERKANKIKAN

-166 GCWLMGNLLFSHA
+166 GCWLMGNILFSHA
-179 SIFDYHIIA
+179 SIFDYHIIN
-188 PDWIDR
+188 PGWIDT
-194 ELATIRGL
+194 ELATIRSL
-202 VANTKDPLPDRVFKV
+202 VAQTKDPLPDRIHKV

-232 LGIDGEQDTIAKRTI
+232 LGIDGEHDTIAKRTI

-271 QRSTRGYAGSLIQQ
+271 GRNTRGYAGSLIQQ

-302 TLGTLAH
+302 ALGTNSA
-309 LGTQETQPE
+309 
-318 TQNQISK
+318 
-325 CGQFIPIQND
+325 CGQFIPIPND

-342 LVGGKHDYEAR
+342 LVNGKHDYEAR
-353 VAALTTAGTE
+353 VAMITSSGAT
-363 IPKNLRVRVLY
+363 IPQNLRVRVLY
-374 TNTIQ
+374 SNTIQ

-384 FIDWLGTKHTV
+384 FIDWLGTKHTI
-395 IEYSCQNDEPSVG
+395 IEYSCQNDEPSTTTG
-408 PSAGQEPANSSTD
+408 ATTTATAQAQDDN
-421 GEPVVR
+421 GEPVAR

-441 LEEIIRDHFI
+441 LEEIIRDNFA
-451 SRLADGDLDTIKT
+451 SRLAEGELDTIKT

-500 NLFSYGEGNV
+500 NLFSYGENNV
-510 IDFSKCKGVVGIVAP
+510 IDFSRCKGVVGIVAA

-546 RKGNVKD
+546 RKGNIKD
-553 MINNRKTSY
+553 MINNRKSSY
-562 KVRLVVQ
+562 RVKLVIQ
-569 SGIWKYTISKSGK
+569 SGIWKYTITKSGK

-595 TRQNISTGREENLA
+595 TRQNMSSGREENLA
-609 KDTAKRTREYI
+609 KDTAKRTRDYI

-645 DADNSSRRAEL
+645 DADNSERRAEL

-681 VFEHLQKTMPAERIN
+681 VFEHLQKTMPADRIN
-696 TAVATISEN
+696 TVMTTISDN
-705 ETKLATAGTEREKLV
+705 ERQLSEAGEQREKLV
-720 AELGTRQT
+720 AELSGRQT
-728 QINNLHKSL
+728 QINTLHKNL
-737 NPDADTRLD
+737 NPDADARLD
-746 NLLSDVDLSK
+746 NLLTDVDMTKESLTTDSN
-756 DALGQT
+756 G
-762 GDGSSS
+762 GGSS

-778 ETEKSRIKS
+778 DAEKNKLRS
-787 DLDAKLT
+787 DMDAKLVDI
-794 SLLTQLTNPL
+794 LTRCQNPVLGLTPDDLAQLTL
-804 LGLQSRSISD
+804 SD
-814 KDIGLPE
+814 
-821 EDRTLVLSVDDRS
+821 EDKSSSKSVKRWREMV
-834 SNKAVKKWR
+834 KQQVKKCQ
-843 DNVKSVVKQRHA
+843 NSA
-855 AIREEKRAAEDAA
+855 RESMRESEESA
-868 RSIGAEISAKRQ
+868 RSVGVQITQKRQ
-880 TLQRYAIGKPTWKKS
+880 TLLRYSVAKPSWGQS
-895 DFDAANL
+895 DFSTCIQSL
-902 ALQQKLECLAVS
+902 EQKKACLAVT
-914 NSELA
+914 NDELA
-919 TKADELEKQ
+919 AKQDELEKQ
-928 REKCEK
+928 REKCDK
-934 YRRQIEEARTDLDL
+934 YRRVIEETRTDLDQ

-960 TEFSTGKDGFA
+960 AEFLGSADTQTG
-971 DLQTQITTLE
+971 LTNQITELE
-981 QTDDLGARYSELK
+981 QDLHVGYPSIK
-994 PLLVQSGWLTELGAR
+994 PALLQLGWYQELGAR
-1009 VKASVKADEK
+1009 VKAGTKADEK
-1019 SIKYRTKID
+1019 ATKYRTRID
-1028 EYKGKLEKSEKR
+1028 ENKAKLDKAEKR
-1040 VKALGK
+1040 VKALSK
-1046 ELVEGQKLQ
+1046 EIADGQKLQ
-1055 VEYQKLVREQ
+1055 VEYQKLERELTALQ
-1065 ELLVQDVL
+1065 QDLEAFHSNQIVL
-1073 AFESNQQVLA
+1073 A
-1083 DITALEQRE
+1083 
-1092 TEIRAQIQDTTREHG
+1092 EIRDLELQEQKHKAASISNPCLG
-1107 LDEIIQGLVEYEDL
+1107 LCDEITMALTEYSDL
-1121 AVRYKDA
+1121 DTRYKDI

-1140 EIDELLELVER
+1140 EIDELLAAVER
-1151 NNTINTEIMA
+1151 NNTINAEIVQ
-1161 ELGLVKTLTAKV
+1161 ELTIVKSLTRQI
-1173 SDLDIRLERYK
+1173 SELDIRMEKYK

-1200 CVVKIQKEKL
+1200 CAVKIQKEKL

-1223 IPIVLISKVQ
+1223 VPMVLISKVQ

-1247 TDFSVKFSMEDNKID
+1247 TDFSVKFTMEDNKID

-1359 RNDDGFSVV
+1359 RTDAGFSQVSYGV
-1368 NYTK
+1368 

>member
-1 METHATTNQS
+1 METESTEQLLSQPGNQS
-11 QVEITTGQPDTP
+11 QVGQSPAP
-23 QLPVSTN
+23 K
-30 RITVIPY
+30 ITVIPY
-37 KSEIRHI
+37 KTEIRHI

-73 EERRVNKIKAN
+73 DERKANKIKAN
-84 SKRDI
+84 SRRDI

-103 SDLSPECIALTYKFL
+103 SDLSPECIALTYKFF
-118 KDLLDLLPVVVI
+118 KDLLELLPVVVI

-194 ELATIRGL
+194 ELSVIRLL
-202 VANTKDPLPDRVFKV
+202 VAGTKDPLPDRVYKV
-217 ALYHGRVNGAQLFNG
+217 VLYHGRVNGAQLFNG
-232 LGIDGEQDTIAKRTI
+232 LGIDGEHDTIAKRTI

-259 LGDIHKQQFLDP
+259 LGDIHKQQFLDAG
-271 QRSTRGYAGSLIQQ
+271 QDTSSYTRGYAGSLIQQ
-285 NLGEDLN
+285 NLGEDLA

-302 TLGTLAH
+302 ALGSLSSGGA
-309 LGTQETQPE
+309 LGSGQ
-318 TQNQISK
+318 
-325 CGQFIPIQND
+325 CGQFIPIPND
-335 FGYMTFR
+335 FGYITFR
-342 LVGGKHDYEAR
+342 LVGGRNDYDAR
-353 VAALTTAGTE
+353 IAGLAAAGVT
-363 IPKNLRVRVLY
+363 IPQNLRVRVLY

-384 FIDWLGTKHTV
+384 FIEWLGTKHTV
-395 IEYSCQNDEPSVG
+395 IEYSCQNDEPSTTPG
-408 PSAGQEPANSSTD
+408 GSQTTTSTGADNNNSSD
-421 GEPVVR
+421 GEPVAH

-441 LEEIIRDHFI
+441 LEEIIRDQFI
-451 SRLADGDLDTIKT
+451 SRLTDGDMDTIKT

-486 LPGQRFKLL
+486 LPGQRFKLM

-562 KVRLVVQ
+562 RVRLVVQ
-569 SGIWKYTISKSGK
+569 SGIWRYTISKSGK

-595 TRQNISTGREENLA
+595 TRLNISTGREENLA

-705 ETKLATAGTEREKLV
+705 ETQLTNSGQQREKLV
-720 AELGTRQT
+720 AELGMRQT
-728 QINNLHKSL
+728 HINDLHKQI

-746 NLLSDVDLSK
+746 NLLSDVDMSK
-756 DALGQT
+756 DTLGT
-762 GDGSSS
+762 TSNGSS
-768 AAILNQVSVL
+768 AAILNQVNTL
-778 ETEKSRIKS
+778 ETLKAQTKI
-787 DLDAKLT
+787 DLDAKLQVV
-794 SLLTQLTNPL
+794 SAQISNPA
-804 LGLQSRSISD
+804 LGLDTTNHGI
-814 KDIGLPE
+814 ILTE
-821 EDRTLVLSVDDRS
+821 EDRA
-834 SNKAVKKWR
+834 SNKTMKKWR
-843 DNVKSVVKQRHA
+843 ENVKTALKQSLA
-855 AIREEKRAAEDAA
+855 AIREEKRAAEESA
-868 RSIGAEISAKRQ
+868 RSIGAQISARRQ
-880 TLQRYAIGKPTWKKS
+880 TLQRYAIGKPNWKKPE
-895 DFDAANL
+895 FTAANL
-902 ALQQKLECLAVS
+902 ALQQKLDCLAVS
-914 NSELA
+914 NTESA
-919 TKADELEKQ
+919 TKTDELEKQ
-928 REKCEK
+928 REKCDK
-934 YRRQIEEARTDLDL
+934 YRRQIEDARADLDE

-960 TEFSTGKDGFA
+960 TEFSEKDTELTAMDARIQKWETEF
-971 DLQTQITTLE
+971 DSTSWYSDIKPIVLQT
-981 QTDDLGARYSELK
+981 
-994 PLLVQSGWLTELGAR
+994 GWLTELGNR
-1009 VKASVKADEK
+1009 VKASVTADEK
-1019 SIKYRTKID
+1019 SIKIRTKVD
-1028 EYKGKLEKSEKR
+1028 EYKAKLEKSEKR
-1040 VKALGK
+1040 VKTLGK
-1046 ELVEGQKLQ
+1046 ELADGQKLQ
-1055 VEYQKLVREQ
+1055 VEYQKLAREH
-1065 ELLVQDVL
+1065 ELLAQDILAYEANQTVL
-1073 AFESNQQVLA
+1073 D
-1083 DITALEQRE
+1083 DISELEQQE
-1092 TEIRAQIQDTTREHG
+1092 TQLRVVIQDTTREHG
-1107 LDEIIQGLVEYEDL
+1107 LDEIKQGLVEYEDL
-1121 AVRYKDA
+1121 DVRYKDT
-1128 KTKLKALGGIQG
+1128 KTKLKTLGCIQT
-1140 EIDELLELVER
+1140 EIDELLALVER
-1151 NNTINTEIMA
+1151 NNTINQEIKQ
-1161 ELGLVKTLTAKV
+1161 ELIIAKDLT
-1173 SDLDIRLERYK
+1173 SRISELDIRIEKYK

-1190 RGQLEKMRED
+1190 KGQLAKMRED
-1200 CVVKIQKEKL
+1200 CVVKVQKEKL

-1359 RNDDGFSVV
+1359 RSDEGFSLV

>member
-1 METHATTNQS
+1 METETTTQEQTS
-11 QVEITTGQPDTP
+11 TT
-23 QLPVSTN
+23 SK
-30 RITVIPY
+30 IAVIPY

-44 YHLSDIHIHL
+44 YHISDIHIHL

-64 FARVLDYLR
+64 FAKVLEYLQS
-73 EERRVNKIKAN
+73 ERKANKIKAN

-118 KDLLDLLPVVVI
+118 KDLLELLPVVVI

-166 GCWLMGNLLFSHA
+166 GCWLIGNLLFSHA

-194 ELATIRGL
+194 ELATIRTL
-202 VANTKDPLPDRVFKV
+202 VENTKDPLPDRIYKI

-232 LGIDGEQDTIAKRTI
+232 LGIDGEHDTIAKRTI

-271 QRSTRGYAGSLIQQ
+271 DRNTRGYAGSLIQQ
-285 NLGEDLN
+285 NLGEDLT
-292 GHGLVKWTLG
+292 GHGIIKWSLGSLGSLG
-302 TLGTLAH
+302 TPS
-309 LGTQETQPE
+309 Q
-318 TQNQISK
+318 
-325 CGQFIPIQND
+325 CGQFIPIPND

-342 LVGGKHDYEAR
+342 VVGGRNDYDTR
-353 VAALTTAGTE
+353 VAALTASGTE

-384 FIDWLGTKHTV
+384 FIEWLGTKHTV
-395 IEYSCQNDEPSVG
+395 IEYSCQNDEPSTTT
-408 PSAGQEPANSSTD
+408 NSVATAQTLAVD

-441 LEEIIRDHFI
+441 LEEIIRDNFI
-451 SRLADGDLDTIKT
+451 ARLTDGDLDTIKT

-553 MINNRKTSY
+553 MINNRKSSY
-562 KVRLVVQ
+562 RIRLVVQ
-569 SGIWKYTISKSGK
+569 SGIWRYTIAKSGK
-582 KTAAGTGKNECTF
+582 KTTAGTGKNECTF
-595 TRQNISTGREENLA
+595 TRLNISTGREENLA

-705 ETKLATAGTEREKLV
+705 ETKLADANTEREKLV
-720 AELGTRQT
+720 AELGIRQT
-728 QINNLHKSL
+728 HINDLHKQI

-746 NLLSDVDLSK
+746 NLLSEVDMTQDVLS
-756 DALGQT
+756 ASGE
-762 GDGSSS
+762 SS
-768 AAILNQVSVL
+768 AAILSQVSIL
-778 ETEKSRIKS
+778 ETQKTQLKK
-787 DLDAKLT
+787 DLDAKLNYI
-794 SLLTQLTNPL
+794 LTQLTPFGSSEL
-804 LGLQSRSISD
+804 ILTD
-814 KDIGLPE
+814 E
-821 EDRTLVLSVDDRS
+821 DRS
-834 SNKAVKKWR
+834 SNKAMKKWR
-843 DNVKSVVKQRHA
+843 ENVKSALKQRLA
-855 AIREEKRAAEDAA
+855 AIREEKRASEESA
-868 RSIGAEISAKRQ
+868 RSVGAEISSRRQ
-880 TLQRYAIGKPTWKKS
+880 TLQRYAIGKSGWKKA
-895 DFDAANL
+895 DFDSANQ

-919 TKADELEKQ
+919 TKSDELEKQ
-928 REKCEK
+928 KEKCDK
-934 YRRQIEEARTDLDL
+934 YRRQIEEARTDLDE

-960 TEFSTGKDGFA
+960 TEFRENETILS
-971 DLQTQITTLE
+971 DLQTQILE
-981 QTDDLGARYSELK
+981 WEQITGDDFTSRYPDIKPQLLKTGWLSEL
-994 PLLVQSGWLTELGAR
+994 GIR

-1019 SIKYRTKID
+1019 STKIRTKID
-1028 EYKGKLEKSEKR
+1028 EYKGKLEKGEKR

-1046 ELVEGQKLQ
+1046 ELIEGQKLQ
-1055 VEYQKLVREQ
+1055 VEYQKLLRES
-1065 ELLVQDVL
+1065 ELLAQDIL
-1073 AFESNQQVLA
+1073 AYESNQVVLGE
-1083 DITALEQRE
+1083 ISGLEKQE
-1092 TEIRAQIQDTTREHG
+1092 SQIRAGIQDTTQEHS
-1107 LDEIIQGLVEYEDL
+1107 LDEIKQGLVEYEDL
-1121 AVRYKDA
+1121 DVRYKDTKA
-1128 KTKLKALGGIQG
+1128 KLKTLGGIQA
-1140 EIDELLELVER
+1140 EVDELLALVER
-1151 NNTINTEIMA
+1151 NNTINQEIKR
-1161 ELGLVKTLTAKV
+1161 ELGTAKDLTARI
-1173 SDLDIRLERYK
+1173 SGLDIQIERYK
-1184 DTISGL
+1184 DIISGL

-1200 CVVKIQKEKL
+1200 CIVKVQKEKL

-1348 RQHCDIQITLR
+1348 RQHCDIQITLKR
-1359 RNDDGFSVV
+1359 SDDGFSLV
-1368 NYTK
+1368 NYK

>member
-1 METHATTNQS
+1 METQSSEQQPQPGLQQS
-11 QVEITTGQPDTP
+11 QQQDNLAP
-23 QLPVSTN
+23 N
-30 RITVIPY
+30 ITVIPY
-37 KSEIRHI
+37 KTEIRHI

-64 FARVLDYLR
+64 FARVLDYLQ
-73 EERRVNKIKAN
+73 EERRTNKIKAN
-84 SKRDI
+84 SRRDI

-118 KDLLDLLPVVVI
+118 KDLLELLPVIVI

-194 ELATIRGL
+194 ELATIRTL

-232 LGIDGEQDTIAKRTI
+232 LGIDGEHDTIAKRTI

-259 LGDIHKQQFLDP
+259 LGDIHKQQFLDAG
-271 QRSTRGYAGSLIQQ
+271 RNTRGYAGSLIQQ
-285 NLGEDLN
+285 NLGEDLA
-292 GHGLVKWTLG
+292 GHGLVKWSLG
-302 TLGTLAH
+302 TLPNLAL
-309 LGTQETQPE
+309 LGTTPE
-318 TQNQISK
+318 TNNIP
-325 CGQFIPIQND
+325 CGQFISIPND

-342 LVGGKHDYEAR
+342 LASGQNDYNAK
-353 VAALTTAGTE
+353 VSAINSKGAV
-363 IPKNLRVRVLY
+363 IPQNLRVRVLY

-384 FIDWLGTKHTV
+384 FIEWLGTKHTV
-395 IEYSCQNDEPSVG
+395 IEYSCQNDEPSTT
-408 PSAGQEPANSSTD
+408 PSGQTTTSTTGATNPAD
-421 GEPVVR
+421 GEPGVR

-441 LEEIIRDHFI
+441 LEEIIRDQFI
-451 SRLADGDLDTIKT
+451 SRLSDGDMDTIKT

-500 NLFSYGEGNV
+500 NLFSYGEGNI

-562 KVRLVVQ
+562 RVRLVVQ
-569 SGIWKYTISKSGK
+569 SGIWRYTISKSGK

-595 TRQNISTGREENLA
+595 TRMNISTGREENLA

-645 DADNSSRRAEL
+645 DADNSARRAEL

-681 VFEHLQKTMPAERIN
+681 IFEHLQKTMPAERIN

-705 ETKLATAGTEREKLV
+705 ETRLTEAGEQREKLI
-720 AELGTRQT
+720 AELGMRQT
-728 QINNLHKSL
+728 HINDLHKQI

-746 NLLSDVDLSK
+746 NLLSDVDISK
-756 DALGQT
+756 DALGPT
-762 GDGSSS
+762 SDGSS

-778 ETEKSRIKS
+778 ETQKTQTKR
-787 DLDAKLT
+787 DLDAKLQT
-794 SLLTQLTNPL
+794 ILAQLTNPVLGITSSHAMPVEIL
-804 LGLQSRSISD
+804 LTD
-814 KDIGLPE
+814 
-821 EDRTLVLSVDDRS
+821 EDRT
-834 SNKAVKKWR
+834 SNKAIKKWR
-843 DNVKSVVKQRHA
+843 ENVKSALKERVA
-855 AIREEKRAAEDAA
+855 TIREEKRAAQEKA
-868 RSIGAEISAKRQ
+868 RSVGAQISSRRQ

-895 DFDAANL
+895 DFDNANL
-902 ALQQKLECLAVS
+902 ALTQKQECLAVS
-914 NSELA
+914 NTELA
-919 TKADELEKQ
+919 TKSDELETQ
-928 REKCEK
+928 REKCDK

-960 TEFSTGKDGFA
+960 TEFRENETILS
-971 DLQTQITTLE
+971 DLTTQIQEWENSMDFAPNYTNFKPRL
-981 QTDDLGARYSELK
+981 LK
-994 PLLVQSGWLTELGAR
+994 SGWLTELGAR

-1040 VKALGK
+1040 VKSLAK
-1046 ELVEGQKLQ
+1046 ELVDVHKLQ

-1065 ELLVQDVL
+1065 ELLAQDILVFEANQIVL
-1073 AFESNQQVLA
+1073 GEISG
-1083 DITALEQRE
+1083 LEQE
-1092 TEIRAQIQDTTREHG
+1092 EAQLRAVIQDTTREYT
-1107 LDEIIQGLVEYEDL
+1107 LDEIKQSLVEYEDL
-1121 AVRYKDA
+1121 DMRYKLT
-1128 KTKLKALGGIQG
+1128 KTKLKTLGGIQA
-1140 EIDELLELVER
+1140 EVDELLAIVER
-1151 NNTINTEIMA
+1151 NNTINQEILQ
-1161 ELGLVKTLTAKV
+1161 ELVAAKDLTARI
-1173 SDLDIRLERYK
+1173 SELDIRLERYK

-1200 CVVKIQKEKL
+1200 CVVKVQKEKL

-1359 RNDDGFSVV
+1359 RNDDGFSLV
-1368 NYTK
+1368 NYK

>member
-1 METHATTNQS
+1 MATINLEQQS
-11 QVEITTGQPDTP
+11 LNTTTIDLTQPMQTS
-23 QLPVSTN
+23 Q
-30 RITVIPY
+30 ITVIPY

-64 FARVLDYLR
+64 FGKVLDYLR
-73 EERRVNKIKAN
+73 EERKVNKIKAN

-179 SIFDYHIIA
+179 SIFDYHIINPA
-188 PDWIDR
+188 WIDT
-194 ELATIRGL
+194 ELSTIRSL
-202 VANTKDPLPDRVFKV
+202 VAQTKDPLPERIHKV

-232 LGIDGEQDTIAKRTI
+232 LGIDGEQDQIAKRTI

-271 QRSTRGYAGSLIQQ
+271 IRCTRGYAGSLIQQ
-285 NLGEDLN
+285 NLGEDLT

-302 TLGTLAH
+302 ALGTNSA
-309 LGTQETQPE
+309 
-318 TQNQISK
+318 
-325 CGQFIPIQND
+325 CGQFIPIPND

-342 LVGGKHDYEAR
+342 LVGGRNDYDIR
-353 VAALTTAGTE
+353 VATITSSGAT
-363 IPKNLRVRVLY
+363 IPQNLRVRVLY

-384 FIDWLGTKHTV
+384 FIDWLGTKHII
-395 IEYSCQNDEPSVG
+395 IEYSCQNDEPST
-408 PSAGQEPANSSTD
+408 SAQQQPITAATTQTNPD
-421 GEPVVR
+421 GEPVTQ

-441 LEEIIRDHFI
+441 LEEIIRDNFA
-451 SRLADGDLDTIKT
+451 SRLADGDLETIKT

-475 PSEEEIDRRIT
+475 SSEEEIDRRIT

-495 RLEFD
+495 HLEFD
-500 NLFSYGEGNV
+500 NLFSYGENNI
-510 IDFSKCKGVVGIVAP
+510 IDFSRCKGVVGIVAA

-546 RKGNVKD
+546 RKGNIKD
-553 MINNRKTSY
+553 MINNRKSSY
-562 KVRLVVQ
+562 RVKLIVQ
-569 SGIWKYTISKSGK
+569 SGIWKYTITKSGK

-595 TRQNISTGREENLA
+595 TRQNMSSGREENLA
-609 KDTAKRTREYI
+609 KDTAKRTRDYI

-645 DADNSSRRAEL
+645 DADNSERRAEL

-681 VFEHLQKTMPAERIN
+681 IFEHLQKTMPADRIN
-696 TAVATISEN
+696 TVMTTISDN
-705 ETKLATAGTEREKLV
+705 ERQLIEAGEQREKMV
-720 AELGTRQT
+720 AELAGRQT
-728 QINNLHKSL
+728 QINTLHKNL
-737 NPDADTRLD
+737 NPDADARLD
-746 NLLSDVDLSK
+746 NLLTDVDMTKESLTVDSN
-756 DALGQT
+756 G
-762 GDGSSS
+762 GGSA
-768 AAILNQVSVL
+768 AAILNQVSIL
-778 ETEKSRIKS
+778 DTEKAKLWA
-787 DLDAKLT
+787 DLDAKLEDIIIRCQNPMLGLT
-794 SLLTQLTNPL
+794 SNDLTQLNL
-804 LGLQSRSISD
+804 A
-814 KDIGLPE
+814 E
-821 EDRTLVLSVDDRS
+821 EDKTSSKSVKRWRDQV
-834 SNKAVKKWR
+834 KQQVKKCQ
-843 DNVKSVVKQRHA
+843 NSA
-855 AIREEKRAAEDAA
+855 RESMRESEESA
-868 RSIGAEISAKRQ
+868 RSVGVQISQKRQ
-880 TLQRYAIGKPTWKKS
+880 TLVRYSVAKPSWGQAEFTAGIQSLEQKKS
-895 DFDAANL
+895 
-902 ALQQKLECLAVS
+902 CLAVS
-914 NSELA
+914 NDELA
-919 TKADELEKQ
+919 AKQDELEKQ
-928 REKCEK
+928 QEKCDK
-934 YRRQIEEARTDLDL
+934 YRRVIEDTRSDLDQ

-960 TEFSTGKDGFA
+960 AEYLGSTETQTG
-971 DLQTQITTLE
+971 LTNQITELE
-981 QTDDLGARYSELK
+981 QDLSVGYPSIK
-994 PLLVQSGWLTELGAR
+994 PALLQLGWLNELGTR
-1009 VKASVKADEK
+1009 VRASTKADEK
-1019 SIKYRTKID
+1019 AAKYRTRID
-1028 EYKGKLEKSEKR
+1028 ENKAKLDKADKR
-1040 VKALGK
+1040 VKSLGR
-1046 ELVEGQKLQ
+1046 EISDSQKLQ
-1055 VEYQKLVREQ
+1055 VEYQKLERELTALQ
-1065 ELLVQDVL
+1065 QDQD
-1073 AFESNQQVLA
+1073 AFNSNQTILA
-1083 DITALEQRE
+1083 EIQEMELQEQKYKADSLKDPRL
-1092 TEIRAQIQDTTREHG
+1092 G
-1107 LDEIIQGLVEYEDL
+1107 LCDEITLALTEYSDL
-1121 AVRYKDA
+1121 DARYKDT

-1140 EIDELLELVER
+1140 EIDELLAAVER
-1151 NNTINTEIMA
+1151 NNTINAEIVQ
-1161 ELGLVKTLTAKV
+1161 ELTTVKSLTT
-1173 SDLDIRLERYK
+1173 SISELDIRMERYK

-1200 CVVKIQKEKL
+1200 CAVKIQKEKL

-1223 IPIVLISKVQ
+1223 VPMVLISKVQ

-1247 TDFSVKFSMEDNKID
+1247 TDFSVKFAMEDNKID

-1359 RNDDGFSVV
+1359 RTDAGFSLV
-1368 NYTK
+1368 NYK